1 MALELERPQPEQQL
15 KPAMNPL
22 LQGIFNLL
30 GGGLEGALP
39 NDPVIENLVQ
49 AGGTRPCIISRRADF
64 IYELF
69 HADNRSV

>member
-39 NDPVIENLVQ
+39 NDPVIENLVKD
-49 AGGTRPCIISRRADF
+49 RC
-64 IYELF
+64 
-69 HADNRSV
+69 